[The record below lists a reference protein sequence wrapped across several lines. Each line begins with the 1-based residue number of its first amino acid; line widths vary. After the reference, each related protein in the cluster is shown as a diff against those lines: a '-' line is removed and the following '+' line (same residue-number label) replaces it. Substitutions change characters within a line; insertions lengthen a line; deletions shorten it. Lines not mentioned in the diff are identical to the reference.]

1 MSRPRPEVDDV
12 ARIEAWQGEL
22 RRLRGEVHPPLHERF
37 ARMQREL
44 EQTTVKIPKKI
55 STS

>member
-1 MSRPRPEVDDV
+1 LSRPRPEVDDV